1 MKSDVIDLRPAAVL
15 ILGGTF
21 DIARKV
27 PLTTIEANYAALADL
42 AEANNLPPRKP
53 LHVGQELIIPMSGV
67 GPAQIAATKTAPGTR
82 TSTTYT
88 VRNGDTLLVP
98 KTPNFVL
105 VYGAVY
111 NQTAITYRPGRNA
124 NWYLAQAGGPNQ
136 LADRPAIFVIRADG
150 SIVGGQSSNGW
161 FRGNPLGTALRPGDM
176 VVVPEKALGQ
186 NQKWK
191 TIMQAATTLSS
202 IGTSAA
208 IAARF

>member
-1 MKSDVIDLRPAAVL
+1 NGMQQLELMLGRLQERPSTGRMVVRISSNPKQWEGGPNDVV
-15 ILGGTF
+15 
-21 DIARKV
+21 
-27 PLTTIEANYAALADL
+27 
-42 AEANNLPPRKP
+42 
-53 LHVGQELIIPMSGV
+53 
-67 GPAQIAATKTAPGTR
+67 
-82 TSTTYT
+82 

-111 NQTAITYRPGRNA
+111 NQTAITYRPGRNER
-124 NWYLAQAGGPNQ
+124 WYLAQAGGPNQ
-136 LADRPAIFVIRADG
+136 LADRPAIFVIRAE
-150 SIVGGQSSNGW
+150 
-161 FRGNPLGTALRPGDM
+161 NPLGTALRPGDM